1 MRVAADDGS
10 IALGN
15 MRRSLADALKGEAPA
30 VRRTVDALLADAVK
44 SPAETR
50 IASLRTAV
58 AELRAHARDARA
70 ASRAH
75 AAAVE
80 DLQRQAREKGETF
93 QPGQTPPWFDH
104 QAARILSRDHASAN
118 ARAANIVS
126 RAVGHLH
133 ALDQARA
140 DLRALRQWAQV
151 PVEGELAQGSEEW
164 TKFHETVALGFEQY
178 LREGRAPAA
187 SWKRPSP
194 ACVPGC

>member
-30 VRRTVDALLADAVK
+30 VRRTVDALLADAAK
-44 SPAETR
+44 SPAYKR
-50 IASLRTAV
+50 IAALRTAV
-58 AELRAHARDARA
+58 AELCANALDARA

-80 DLQRQAREKGETF
+80 TSSSQAREKGETF
-93 QPGQTPPWFDH
+93 QPGQTPPWFGH

-133 ALDQARA
+133 ALTRPGPICAPCS
-140 DLRALRQWAQV
+140 QWAQ
-151 PVEGELAQGSEEW
+151 GSCGRR
-164 TKFHETVALGFEQY
+164 ACPGLGRMDEI
-178 LREGRAPAA
+178 P
-187 SWKRPSP
+187 
-194 ACVPGC
+194 